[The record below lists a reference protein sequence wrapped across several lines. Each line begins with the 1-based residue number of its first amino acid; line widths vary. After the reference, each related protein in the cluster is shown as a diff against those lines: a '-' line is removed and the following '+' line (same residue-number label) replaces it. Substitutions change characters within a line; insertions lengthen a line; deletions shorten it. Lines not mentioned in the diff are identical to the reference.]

1 MFRLKTYESLKKAD
15 QVDEKDLFDVISRVV
30 EIYSPLDKI
39 IGGKPSRLIDFLIAD
54 TEDNTLKCTV
64 WDDHV
69 SAILP
74 YYNANLA
81 EPLIVVIQLCRA
93 KVVTGEVRITSSYDA
108 TQLWFNQTFS
118 EFVDFR
124 SKLAANTSPM
134 KSIST
139 TTVLSQSTSP
149 SEFQSGAVIVSTLSD
164 VFEVVEDN
172 DFYVGIEGSRKWFYI
187 SCMKAGCNKKLSD
200 DEGFLKCSKCKGQ
213 FVEGTVRYKLLVRV
227 VDRTGDVPFL
237 LWDREVCV
245 RIPPELEILS
255 GMAMIF
261 KIGFKKGTMRGPN
274 SAYNVIRETSQDDEV
289 QSPLPIDTGKRK
301 MVDEEDSESVKKC
314 LIDQFSTSKTTKK
327 MKEVTVK

>member
-1 MFRLKTYESLKKAD
+1 MYEVPEVRGAQTSKSL
-15 QVDEKDLFDVISRVV
+15 ELLFHD
-30 EIYSPLDKI
+30 
-39 IGGKPSRLIDFLIAD
+39 A
-54 TEDNTLKCTV
+54 EDNTLKCTV

-124 SKLAANTSPM
+124 SKLATNTSPV

-172 DFYVGIEGSRKWFYI
+172 DFYVPTEIMGIEGSRKWFYI

-227 VDRTGDVPFL
+227 VDRTGDAPFL

-255 GMAMIF
+255 GMAMTF

-327 MKEVTVK
+327 MKEVTVKQEKI